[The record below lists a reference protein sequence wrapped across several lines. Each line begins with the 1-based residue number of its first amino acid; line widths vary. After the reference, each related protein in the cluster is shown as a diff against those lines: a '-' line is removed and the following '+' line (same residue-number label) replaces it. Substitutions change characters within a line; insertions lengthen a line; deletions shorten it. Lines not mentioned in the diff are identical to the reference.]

1 MTWVCIQR
9 TRATTVTALPYIDEL
24 QTSINVA
31 NEVVT
36 DTIFFNVVMPPKSSN
51 AYLTL
56 MMPLH
61 VTTQGVPML
70 L

>member
-1 MTWVCIQR
+1 VLQLS
-9 TRATTVTALPYIDEL
+9 TAFPYIDEL